1 MHRTGWIDVHAHFA
15 LPGGLTAWDPL
26 SALDHMVRLGIDMQ
40 LLSDFTVTAPA
51 DVRASNEYGASVVR
65 RYPSRFGLLA
75 ALPLSD
81 VDAAL
86 AEIDYAHEHLGAD
99 GFALCATYDGDFLGA
114 ERFRPVWRA
123 LDAIG
128 AGVLIHPSPFGA
140 AALDLPRPFFEVTFD
155 TARTV
160 VDMVWRG
167 VPRSAPDVRVVLAH
181 AGGALPALAG
191 RIALLSD
198 ADWVP
203 HEGVTPETVREAFAG
218 LYYDT
223 AMAATPNALG
233 PALAV
238 TSPDHIV
245 YGSDFGAPCAS
256 EPVLRQTMTSL
267 LTGGVLAP
275 DVAAGVGR
283 HAHAVFPRAAARL
296 SPTEKA
302 AS

>member
-1 MHRTGWIDVHAHFA
+1 MNRTGWIDVHTHFA
-15 LPGGLTAWDPL
+15 LPGDGTDWDPRPG
-26 SALDHMVRLGIDMQ
+26 LDHMAQLGIDMQ
-40 LLSDFTVTAPA
+40 LLSDFSVSAPA
-51 DVRASNEYGASVVR
+51 AVRASNEYGASVVR

-86 AEIDYAHEHLGAD
+86 AEIEHAHRHLGAD
-99 GFALCATYDGDFLGA
+99 GFALLAAYDGDYLGA

-128 AGVLIHPSPFGA
+128 AGVLVHPSPFA
-140 AALDLPRPFFEVTFD
+140 APALELPPALFEVAFD
-155 TARTV
+155 TARTA

-167 VPRSAPDVRVVLAH
+167 VFRSAPGVRVVLAH

-203 HEGVTPETVREAFAG
+203 HDGVTPEGVRDAFAG

-223 AMAATPNALG
+223 AMSATPTALG

-238 TSPDHIV
+238 TTPGHIV

-256 EPVLRQTMTSL
+256 EPVLRQTMNSL
-267 LTGGVLAP
+267 LTGGSLAP
-275 DVAAGVGR
+275 QVAAGVGR

-296 SPTEKA
+296 TAGEPSV
-302 AS
+302 S